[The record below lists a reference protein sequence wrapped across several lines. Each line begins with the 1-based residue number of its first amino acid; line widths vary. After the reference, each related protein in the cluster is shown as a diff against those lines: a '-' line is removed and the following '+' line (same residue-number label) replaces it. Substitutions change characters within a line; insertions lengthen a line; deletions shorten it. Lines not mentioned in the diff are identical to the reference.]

1 MHCTQGPSTYRVRT
15 VNLFRAGGQLRA
27 AGPEPKL
34 TRERFPGNSPQP
46 LFAAVFGFSHRGP
59 AMQVEIDADTHSL
72 QPGKRGDFGRSSLLA
87 CAIAGA
93 LLVAAAQI
101 TLANKRSTLPEV
113 VFFAKT
119 IYVDNQ
125 ANDAS
130 LQNSAYLALA
140 HWGHFQV
147 VETPNKADM
156 VLRLTG
162 SSVVSSA
169 PRDTP
174 PDMRLKSA
182 RPAPGENDVLLPNG
196 AAVAPEGFTRLTL
209 MDGKSGAVLWTDLS
223 RTNKADMALHMLD
236 GLRDAVT
243 QGLKDRGKY

>member
-1 MHCTQGPSTYRVRT
+1 M
-15 VNLFRAGGQLRA
+15 NFFRAGVQLRVPA
-27 AGPEPKL
+27 PKPTL
-34 TRERFPGNSPQP
+34 LQRDPYLFRRTQP
-46 LFAAVFGFSHRGP
+46 PAAVSAFSHRGP
-59 AMQVEIDADTHSL
+59 VMKVEINAKATSS
-72 QPGKRGDFGRSSLLA
+72 QTGTRGDLGRSSVLA

-93 LLVAAAQI
+93 LLLAAAQI
-101 TLANKRSTLPEV
+101 ALANKKSTLPDA

-125 ANDAS
+125 ANDAG
-130 LQNSAYLALA
+130 LQHSAYMALA

-147 VETPNKADM
+147 VDAPNKADV

-162 SSVVSSA
+162 SSFISSA
-169 PRDTP
+169 PSDTP
-174 PDMRLKSA
+174 PDMSVKPSRS
-182 RPAPGENDVLLPNG
+182 PQGGEGLLPNG

-209 MDGKSGAVLWTDLS
+209 VDSKSGAVLWSDLS
-223 RTNKADMALHMLD
+223 RTNKPESALHMLD

>member
-1 MHCTQGPSTYRVRT
+1 
-15 VNLFRAGGQLRA
+15 VNFFRARVQLRA
-27 AGPEPKL
+27 SAPKPKL
-34 TRERFPGNSPQP
+34 IRRDSQALSQQQP
-46 LFAAVFGFSHRGP
+46 FAAVFGFFHRGP
-59 AMQVEIDADTHSL
+59 VVKVKTSFNAYSS
-72 QPGKRGDFGRSSLLA
+72 QPGTRGDFGRSPVLA

-93 LLVAAAQI
+93 LLLAAAQI
-101 TLANKRSTLPEV
+101 ALANKKSTLPDT

-125 ANDAS
+125 ANDAA
-130 LQNSAYLALA
+130 LQNSAYMALA

-147 VETPNKADM
+147 VEAPNKADV

-162 SSVVSSA
+162 SSFISSA
-169 PRDTP
+169 PSDTP
-174 PDMRLKSA
+174 PDMSLKPSRSPQGA
-182 RPAPGENDVLLPNG
+182 HEALLPNG

-209 MDGKSGAVLWTDLS
+209 VDGKSGTVLWSDLS
-223 RTNKADMALHMLD
+223 RTNKPEIALHMLD

>member
-1 MHCTQGPSTYRVRT
+1 M
-15 VNLFRAGGQLRA
+15 NLFRAGVQLRA
-27 AGPEPKL
+27 SMPRPKL
-34 TRERFPGNSPQP
+34 IRRDSQPVGGNRRLWRCSD
-46 LFAAVFGFSHRGP
+46 FHRGP
-59 AMQVEIDADTHSL
+59 VMSVEISSTVNSAASRTH
-72 QPGKRGDFGRSSLLA
+72 GDFGRSTVLA

-93 LLVAAAQI
+93 LLLAAAQI
-101 TLANKRSTLPEV
+101 ALANKKSTLPDA

-130 LQNSAYLALA
+130 LQHSAYMALA
-140 HWGHFQV
+140 QWGHFQV
-147 VETPNKADM
+147 VEAPNKADV

-162 SSVVSSA
+162 SSFISSA

-174 PDMRLKSA
+174 PDMTLKPS
-182 RPAPGENDVLLPNG
+182 RSPQGGNDPLLPNG

-209 MDGKSGAVLWTDLS
+209 MDGKNGAVLWSDLS
-223 RTNKADMALHMLD
+223 RTNKPDMALHMLD

>member
-1 MHCTQGPSTYRVRT
+1 MHFFRT
-15 VNLFRAGGQLRA
+15 GVQLRA
-27 AGPEPKL
+27 SVPRPRLISRDSSRWAG
-34 TRERFPGNSPQP
+34 TAFCGSVRIF
-46 LFAAVFGFSHRGP
+46 HRGP
-59 AMQVEIDADTHSL
+59 VMKVAINSNVSSSQSRT
-72 QPGKRGDFGRSSLLA
+72 RGDFGRSSVLA

-93 LLVAAAQI
+93 LLLAAAQI
-101 TLANKRSTLPEV
+101 ALANKKSALPDA

-125 ANDAS
+125 ANDAG
-130 LQNSAYLALA
+130 LQHSAYMALA

-147 VETPNKADM
+147 VEAPNQADV

-162 SSVVSSA
+162 SSFISSA

-174 PDMRLKSA
+174 PDMSLKPS
-182 RPAPGENDVLLPNG
+182 RSSQGGNGSLLPNG

-209 MDGKSGAVLWTDLS
+209 MDGKSGAVLWSDLS
-223 RTNKADMALHMLD
+223 RTNKPEIASHMLD